1 MNYVVYLESLE
12 QFWDLK
18 EKKQKTKFR
27 KKLNEKLNSEK
38 KNQIAMEIEQKLQT
52 FFEESGRKVQN
63 GFQRSNFH
71 LK

>member
-38 KNQIAMEIEQKLQT
+38 KNQIAMEIEQKL
-52 FFEESGRKVQN
+52 
-63 GFQRSNFH
+63 
-71 LK
+71 